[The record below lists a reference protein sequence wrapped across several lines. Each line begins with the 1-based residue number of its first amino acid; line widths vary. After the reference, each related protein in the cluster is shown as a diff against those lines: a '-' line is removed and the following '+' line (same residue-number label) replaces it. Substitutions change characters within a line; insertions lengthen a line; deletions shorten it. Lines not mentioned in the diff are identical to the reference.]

1 MKRWKDNAT
10 ILVMEEI
17 IKGTFNSYGQ
27 IFLSDN
33 RAFSIALL
41 VVTFFDLHIGY
52 AGFLSALLTNLIA
65 RLTGLNRNSI
75 LSGAYGFNSLLV
87 GLGIGS
93 MFAPSIPF
101 WLVLGSTALLTL
113 IITTAIE
120 GITFRYGLPYLSI
133 SFLIS
138 IWIVLLA
145 ARQFSALELSS
156 DGVYS
161 TNEMVQ
167 TGGMALLSMH
177 EFLNHLPLPY
187 SLEVYFRSLGAI
199 LFQYHLSAGIVIAIG
214 LLLVS
219 RISFLLSLVG
229 FYSAWLF
236 LNLGGYDLQSLNY
249 TYIGFNFIL
258 TAIAI
263 GGFFLVASGWSFI
276 WMVVLMPLVA
286 FITSAAEAFF
296 LEWQLPV
303 YSLPFNLTV
312 LLFLYFL
319 KFRDRNI
326 FSPALV
332 VYQHFSAEKNLYT
345 RLGYDERFGE
355 RPWFNLS
362 LPFWGEWQVTQGH
375 SGEFTHKDEWQHA
388 WDFEIIDDEGA
399 FFRADGS
406 QKEHYYCFGKPVVA
420 AADGWI
426 EEVADGVEDNA
437 IGGMNLG
444 HNWGNSVVIR
454 HAERLF
460 SKVSHLKKNS
470 ITVVKGQWVK
480 RGDIIGYVGNSGRS
494 PRPHLHFQIQET
506 PYVGSKTIY
515 FPLSNYIVSGEKSLF
530 MGAGIPTINQLVL
543 NVQPDEM
550 LVNGLH
556 FIPGQIIEWQIS
568 GMKDLSSEVWE
579 VGNDMYNNTYLFS
592 EKQKCKA
599 WFTNDGQVFRFTHFE
614 GNRKTLLY
622 AFYLGTFEVIL
633 GQYRNIEISSKIP
646 LSAIRHGLLMVIQ
659 DFVAPFYRFISVK
672 YRLIYSENKD
682 ILSNQVNL
690 YATITT
696 DVLKKT
702 TGELSV
708 QTFIGKQGIES
719 IKIVNKR
726 ISIEAKRK

>member
-1 MKRWKDNAT
+1 
-10 ILVMEEI
+10 
-17 IKGTFNSYGQ
+17 
-27 IFLSDN
+27 
-33 RAFSIALL
+33 
-41 VVTFFDLHIGY
+41 
-52 AGFLSALLTNLIA
+52 
-65 RLTGLNRNSI
+65 
-75 LSGAYGFNSLLV
+75 
-87 GLGIGS
+87 
-93 MFAPSIPF
+93 
-101 WLVLGSTALLTL
+101 
-113 IITTAIE
+113 
-120 GITFRYGLPYLSI
+120 
-133 SFLIS
+133 
-138 IWIVLLA
+138 
-145 ARQFSALELSS
+145 
-156 DGVYS
+156 
-161 TNEMVQ
+161 
-167 TGGMALLSMH
+167 
-177 EFLNHLPLPY
+177 
-187 SLEVYFRSLGAI
+187 
-199 LFQYHLSAGIVIAIG
+199 
-214 LLLVS
+214 
-219 RISFLLSLVG
+219 
-229 FYSAWLF
+229 
-236 LNLGGYDLQSLNY
+236 
-249 TYIGFNFIL
+249 
-258 TAIAI
+258 
-263 GGFFLVASGWSFI
+263 
-276 WMVVLMPLVA
+276 MVVLMPLVA

-702 TGELSV
+702 TAELSV